1 MSGLAASPFFPR
13 TEDNVWGL
21 RRRRATTVRQRIA
34 VLMTLSQEDATFI
47 RCHAASS
54 AHFYSEFI
62 VMFLR
67 STVGVV
73 GIHNNPCT
81 RLLCASCATKLAEVL
96 NSSRR
101 VISELYLPSS

>member
-1 MSGLAASPFFPR
+1 MSGDYV
-13 TEDNVWGL
+13 TEGQLQSDNTGCPYD
-21 RRRRATTVRQRIA
+21 
-34 VLMTLSQEDATFI
+34 TLSGYATFI

-54 AHFYSEFI
+54 AHNFSEFI
-62 VMFLR
+62 VMFLHV
-67 STVGVV
+67 TGGVV

-101 VISELYLPSS
+101 VISEFYLPSS